1 MIKLVVI
8 KSRSGGM
15 ADAQVSKT
23 CDPKDH
29 VGSTPSFGTLAD
41 IFPVFNISTL
51 KTIASSFF

>member
-1 MIKLVVI
+1 MIKLIVLL

-29 VGSTPSFGTLAD
+29 VGSTPSFGTNKFHSFSLL
-41 IFPVFNISTL
+41 STP
-51 KTIASSFF
+51 